1 MSKKMK
7 FGEYVGAVIAGHSG
21 ATVMKIGYGYFNM
34 EAITTAAK
42 QIDDVVFTAQMEQ
55 RKLTRF
61 EQLMVEILLCQA
73 GFKNLT
79 EANEG
84 YQRYLS
90 KQEDCHD

>member
-7 FGEYVGAVIAGHSG
+7 FGEYVGSVIAGHSG
-21 ATVMKIGYGYFNM
+21 ATVMKIGYDYFNM
-34 EAITTAAK
+34 EAIVAAAK
-42 QIDDVVFTAQMEQ
+42 EIDSVILWAKVEERA
-55 RKLTRF
+55 LTRF
-61 EQLMVEILLCQA
+61 EQLMIEILLCQA

-90 KQEDCHD
+90 KQED